1 MSLSTLASRPLN
13 PPLLFACPPAH
24 QLPRTTIT
32 IDPTYTTHHPA
43 PSSRHGTRLHV
54 SSLQV
59 QSPPTPPPIHPP
71 RHACLTVILL
81 VRIRHCTLTLVHVDI
96 LLRPFIQPIHSRT
109 TPSPSR
115 KHGTSLHVPS
125 LPLPTL
131 PTLTPLRLTCA
142 AKRGLRGL
150 AYCGQ
155 VLLGRLVHRPI
166 LLRSSV
172 AHTLENTPFHTY
184 ISPSASSFSPSPS
197 LLLCPSSSVPLSLSR
212 ALSLSPLLRPPP
224 RMC

>member
-24 QLPRTTIT
+24 QLPRATIT
-32 IDPTYTTHHPA
+32 IDPTYNTHHPA

-59 QSPPTPPPIHPP
+59 QSLPTSPPIHPP

-81 VRIRHCTLTLVHVDI
+81 VRIRHCTPTLVHVDI
-96 LLRPFIQPIHSRT
+96 LLRPFIQPIHSRA

-131 PTLTPLRLTCA
+131 PTLTPSVSHAPPSEACA
-142 AKRGLRGL
+142 CRRTVGKFFSGVWSTDPSC
-150 AYCGQ
+150 YGQ
-155 VLLGRLVHRPI
+155 
-166 LLRSSV
+166 
-172 AHTLENTPFHTY
+172 T
-184 ISPSASSFSPSPS
+184 
-197 LLLCPSSSVPLSLSR
+197 
-212 ALSLSPLLRPPP
+212 
-224 RMC
+224 